1 MTRILVIGGGGQVG
15 LELAAT
21 DVPDGVELVFPDRD
35 ELDFS
40 RPESIRSFL
49 GTGSWDAAI
58 NCAAW
63 TAVDLAEE
71 RVADAFEA
79 NCQGVACLSEATG
92 SIGVPLIHV
101 STDYVF
107 DGRLGRPYTERD
119 RTAPIGAYGAS
130 KLAGELAARHGNPRS
145 IVLRTAWVLSAHR
158 SNFLKTMLRL
168 GFGNPVLRVVA
179 DQVGCPTSATDIAA
193 ALLEISMRLIGDP
206 AAPAGV
212 YHFVNSGE
220 ASWFELANHIFELAA
235 AKGGPRPQVVPI
247 TTADYPTR
255 ATRPAN
261 SRLDCSKIAED
272 FGIVPRD
279 WQSAVAEI
287 IDKLFIADQVR
298 SADA

>member
-1 MTRILVIGGGGQVG
+1 
-15 LELAAT
+15 
-21 DVPDGVELVFPDRD
+21 
-35 ELDFS
+35 
-40 RPESIRSFL
+40 
-49 GTGSWDAAI
+49 
-58 NCAAW
+58 
-63 TAVDLAEE
+63 
-71 RVADAFEA
+71 
-79 NCQGVACLSEATG
+79 
-92 SIGVPLIHV
+92 
-101 STDYVF
+101 
-107 DGRLGRPYTERD
+107 
-119 RTAPIGAYGAS
+119 
-130 KLAGELAARHGNPRS
+130 
-145 IVLRTAWVLSAHR
+145 
-158 SNFLKTMLRL
+158 
-168 GFGNPVLRVVA
+168 
-179 DQVGCPTSATDIAA
+179 
-193 ALLEISMRLIGDP
+193 MRLIGDP